1 MTLEVFHYYN
11 APGNI
16 NLEDD
21 LTNGVITL
29 VSFSSLFNN
38 SVIIWELNRGRLYMC
53 EMYSKFYK
61 EYERADNEELIVDG
75 QKTHHEWLNC
85 QILIPIYII
94 PNCSKEI
101 GTHYHINIKNGYLDG
116 YKIITVYDEP
126 DVDIF

>member
-21 LTNGVITL
+21 LTHGVITFI
-29 VSFSSLFNN
+29 SSSTMFSN
-38 SVIIWELNRGRLYMC
+38 SIITWELNRGRLYMC

-75 QKTHHEWLNC
+75 KKTYHDWLDC

-94 PNCSKEI
+94 PNCPKTI
-101 GTHYHINIKNGYLDG
+101 GTHYHISIKKGYLDG
-116 YKIITVYDEP
+116 YKIITVYNKP